1 MPTLFG
7 SSIKRREDPRL
18 ITGAATYV
26 DDVKLPG
33 LTFAAILRSPYA
45 HARITSIDV
54 TAARRAP
61 GVVAVYTGA
70 DIKDKVVP
78 VPCAWNPPNCDLK
91 VPPHPLLAYDKVRYV
106 GDGVAMVV
114 AESRGAARDAIDLIE
129 VDYDPLQGG
138 VDPEKMAQPG
148 APQLHDEVP
157 NNVAFTWVVAGGDA
171 EQAFN
176 AAEVTVEQRIVQQR
190 LLPTAMECRAAVA
203 SYNKGSGQLTLW
215 ATSQNPHIHRFLCS
229 VMLKLPEH
237 RIRVIA
243 PEVGGGFGSK
253 IPAYPDEAL
262 VSFAAMDLGRPVKWT
277 EDRSENY
284 KVTIHG
290 RDHVEYVEMA
300 GTNDGTITAIRTRVY
315 AGLGAYASTAGPGIP
330 TILHGLVYSGAYRIP
345 NILGTVY
352 GVYTSGAP
360 VDAYRGAGRPEA
372 AYLVE
377 RLVDLYARKIGMD
390 PTAVRRK
397 NFIPR
402 DQFPYTVATG
412 ITYDSGDYEPAL
424 DKALKLADYAGFRR
438 QQDEARKQGRFLGV
452 GVVSYIEICGL
463 GPSQVAGAVGFGGG
477 LYDSAVV
484 RVYPTGVV
492 RVYIGASPHGQG
504 EETTFAQIVAEEFGY
519 PIENVE
525 IVHGDTETTPQGWGT
540 YGSRSTAVCGS
551 AVRVAARRVKEKAK
565 KIAAHLL
572 EANEQD
578 IEWKDDAFRVRGS
591 PDQAKNFAEVAL
603 MANVAWNMP
612 AGVEPGL
619 EASAFFD
626 PSNFVYPFGSHVC
639 TVEVDPDTGEVKI
652 LRYIAVDDCGPHI
665 NPMIVE
671 GQIHGGVIQGLGE
684 ALQEIAIYDDDGQL
698 ITGTMM
704 DYAVPRASQMPRLEL
719 DHTVTPSP
727 VNPLGIKGCGEAGTI
742 ASAACLVNAVCD
754 ALAPLGIV
762 HIDKPLTPA
771 RVWAAIQAA
780 KGGGNGGGGGHPGIE
795 PDAGPAD
802 AQVVPGAVGPGKEN
816 VR

>member
-1 MPTLFG
+1 
-7 SSIKRREDPRL
+7 
-18 ITGAATYV
+18 
-26 DDVKLPG
+26 
-33 LTFAAILRSPYA
+33 
-45 HARITSIDV
+45 
-54 TAARRAP
+54 
-61 GVVAVYTGA
+61 
-70 DIKDKVVP
+70 
-78 VPCAWNPPNCDLK
+78 
-91 VPPHPLLAYDKVRYV
+91 
-106 GDGVAMVV
+106 
-114 AESRGAARDAIDLIE
+114 
-129 VDYDPLQGG
+129 
-138 VDPEKMAQPG
+138 
-148 APQLHDEVP
+148 
-157 NNVAFTWVVAGGDA
+157 
-171 EQAFN
+171 
-176 AAEVTVEQRIVQQR
+176 
-190 LLPTAMECRAAVA
+190 
-203 SYNKGSGQLTLW
+203 
-215 ATSQNPHIHRFLCS
+215 
-229 VMLKLPEH
+229 MLKLPEH

-262 VSFAAMDLGRPVKWT
+262 VSFAAMDLGVPVKWT

-300 GTNDGTITAIRTRVY
+300 GTRDGTITGIRTNVY
-315 AGLGAYASTAGPGIP
+315 AGLGAYASTAAPGIP

-345 NILGTVY
+345 NIHGTVY

-372 AYLVE
+372 AYLIE
-377 RLVDLYARKIGMD
+377 RLVDIYARKIGMD
-390 PTAVRRK
+390 PAEVRRK
-397 NFIPR
+397 NFIPK

-424 DKALKLADYAGFRR
+424 DKALRILDYPAFRR
-438 QQDEARKQGRFLGV
+438 QQEQARKEGRYLGV
-452 GVVSYIEICGL
+452 GVISYIEICGL

-519 PIENVE
+519 PVENVE

-551 AVRVAARRVKEKAK
+551 AVKVAAQRVKEKAK

-572 EANEQD
+572 EASEQD

-612 AGVEPGL
+612 QGVEPGL

-639 TVEVDPDTGEVKI
+639 TVEVDVDTGEVRI

-684 ALQEIAIYDDDGQL
+684 GLQEIALYDDGQL

-704 DYAVPRASQMPRLEL
+704 DYAVPKASQMPKLEL

-754 ALAPLGIV
+754 ALAPFGIV

-780 KGGGNGGGGGHPGIE
+780 RAGGGGNGGGHPGVR
-795 PDAGPAD
+795 PGASPAD
-802 AQVVPGAVGPGKEN
+802 AQVVPGAVGGKES
-816 VR
+816 VQ

>member
-7 SSIKRREDPRL
+7 SAIKRREDPRL

-33 LTFAAILRSPYA
+33 LIYAAILRSPYA
-45 HARITSIDV
+45 HARITAVNVSE
-54 TAARRAP
+54 ARKAP
-61 GVVAVYTGA
+61 GVIAVYTGA
-70 DIKDKVVP
+70 DIKDRVAP

-91 VPPHPLLAYDKVRYV
+91 VPAHPLLAFEKVRYV

-114 AESRGAARDAIDLIE
+114 ADSRAAARDAIDLID
-129 VDYDPLQGG
+129 VDYDTLDGG
-138 VDPEKMAQPG
+138 VDPEKMAQAG
-148 APQLHDEVP
+148 APQLHDSVP
-157 NNVAFTWVVAGGDA
+157 GNIAFTWVVAGGDA
-171 EQAFN
+171 ERAFQS
-176 AAEVTVEQRIVQQR
+176 AEVTVQQRIVQQR
-190 LLPTAMECRAAVA
+190 LLPTAMEPRAAVA

-237 RIRVIA
+237 RIRVIT

-290 RDHVEYVEMA
+290 RDHVQYVELC
-300 GTNDGTITAIRTRVY
+300 GNRDGTITGLRTKVY
-315 AGLGAYASTAGPGIP
+315 AGMGAYASTAGPGIP
-330 TILHGLVYSGAYRIP
+330 TILHGLIYPGAYGVP
-345 NILGTVY
+345 NVHGTIY
-352 GVYTSGAP
+352 GVYTSSAP

-372 AYLVE
+372 SYLLE
-377 RLVDLYARKIGMD
+377 RMVDIFARKIGMD
-390 PTAVRRK
+390 PVEVRRK
-397 NFIPR
+397 NFIPPEK
-402 DQFPYTVATG
+402 FPFTTSTG
-412 ITYDSGDYEPAL
+412 LTYDSGNYEPAL
-424 DKALKLADYAGFRR
+424 DRALQMLDYKAFRR
-438 QQDEARKQGRFLGV
+438 QQEEARKQGRFLGV

-504 EETTFAQIVAEEFGY
+504 EETTFAQIVADEFGY
-519 PIENVE
+519 PVENIE

-551 AVRVAARRVKEKAK
+551 AVKVAAQRVKEKAK
-565 KIAAHLL
+565 KIAAHLM

-578 IEWKDDAFRVRGS
+578 IHWKDDAFQVRGS
-591 PDQAKNFAEVAL
+591 PGQGKSFAEVAL

-626 PSNFVYPFGSHVC
+626 PTNFVYPFGSHVC
-639 TVEVDPDTGEVKI
+639 TVEVDPETGEVKI

-671 GQIHGGVIQGLGE
+671 GQIHGGVVQGLGE
-684 ALQEIAIYDDDGQL
+684 GLQEICIYDEAGQL

-704 DYAVPRASQMPRLEL
+704 DYAVPRASQMPHIET

-727 VNPLGIKGCGEAGTI
+727 VNPLGVKGCGEAGTI
-742 ASAACLVNAVCD
+742 SSAACLVNAVCD
-754 ALAPLGIV
+754 ALAPLGIT

-771 RVWAAIQAA
+771 RVWAAIQQAR
-780 KGGGNGGGGGHPGIE
+780 GSGNGSST
-795 PDAGPAD
+795 
-802 AQVVPGAVGPGKEN
+802 GKESLT
-816 VR
+816 

>member
-7 SSIKRREDPRL
+7 SAIKRREDPRL
-18 ITGAATYV
+18 ITGSATYV

-33 LTFAAILRSPYA
+33 LTYAAILRSPYA
-45 HARITSIDV
+45 HARITGITVSE
-54 TAARRAP
+54 ARKAP
-61 GVVAVYTGA
+61 GVIAVYTGA
-70 DIKDKVVP
+70 DIKDRVVP

-91 VPPHPLLAYDKVRYV
+91 VPAHPLLAFEKVRYV
-106 GDGVAMVV
+106 GDGVALVV
-114 AESRGAARDAIDLIE
+114 AESRAAARDAIDLIE
-129 VDYDPLQGG
+129 VDYDTLDGG

-148 APQLHDEVP
+148 APQLHDSVP
-157 NNVAFTWVVAGGDA
+157 GNIAFTWVVAGGDA
-171 EQAFN
+171 ERAFQS
-176 AAEVTVEQRIVQQR
+176 AEVTVQQRIVQQR
-190 LLPTAMECRAAVA
+190 LLPTAMEPRAAVA
-203 SYNKGSGQLTLW
+203 SYNRGSGQLTLW

-262 VSFAAMDLGRPVKWT
+262 VSLAAMDLGRPVKWT

-290 RDHVEYVEMA
+290 RDHVEYVELC
-300 GTNDGTITAIRTRVY
+300 GNRDGTITGLRTKVY

-330 TILHGLVYSGAYRIP
+330 TILHGLIYPGAYGVP
-345 NILGTVY
+345 NVHGTVY
-352 GVYTSGAP
+352 GVYTSSAP

-372 AYLVE
+372 SYLLE
-377 RLVDLYARKIGMD
+377 RMVDIFARKIGMD
-390 PTAVRRK
+390 PVEVRRK
-397 NFIPR
+397 NFIPP
-402 DQFPYTVATG
+402 DKFPFTTSTG
-412 ITYDSGDYEPAL
+412 LIYDSGNYEPAL
-424 DKALKLADYAGFRR
+424 DRALQMLDYKAFRR
-438 QQDEARKQGRFLGV
+438 QQEEARKQGRYLGV

-504 EETTFAQIVAEEFGY
+504 EETTFAQIVADEFGC
-519 PIENVE
+519 PVENIE

-551 AVRVAARRVKEKAK
+551 AVKVAAQRVKEKAK
-565 KIAAHLL
+565 KIAAHLM

-578 IEWKDDAFRVRGS
+578 IHWQDNAFQVRGS
-591 PDQAKNFAEVAL
+591 PGQGKSFAEVAL

-639 TVEVDPDTGEVKI
+639 TVEVDPETGEVKI

-671 GQIHGGVIQGLGE
+671 GQIHGGVVQGLGE
-684 ALQEIAIYDDDGQL
+684 GLQEICVYDEAGQL

-704 DYAVPRASQMPRLEL
+704 DYAVPKASQMPHIET

-754 ALAPLGIV
+754 ALAPLGIT

-771 RVWAAIQAA
+771 RVWAAMERAR
-780 KGGGNGGGGGHPGIE
+780 GSGNGSGS
-795 PDAGPAD
+795 
-802 AQVVPGAVGPGKEN
+802 GKEN
-816 VR
+816 PQ

>member
-7 SSIKRREDPRL
+7 SAIKRREDPRL

-33 LTFAAILRSPYA
+33 LAYAAMLRSPYA
-45 HARITSIDV
+45 HAKITRMDV
-54 TAARRAP
+54 TEARKAP
-61 GVVAVYTGA
+61 GVVAVFTGA
-70 DIKDKVVP
+70 DLKDKVAP
-78 VPCAWNPPNCDLK
+78 VPCAWNVPNCDLK
-91 VPPHPLLAYDKVRYV
+91 VPPHPLLAHDTVRYV
-106 GDGVAMVV
+106 GDGVALVV
-114 AESRGAARDAIDLIE
+114 AESRAAARDAIDLID
-129 VDYDPLQGG
+129 VDYDALPAG

-148 APQLHDEVP
+148 APQLHAEVP

-171 EQAFN
+171 EQAFTD
-176 AAEVTVEQRIVQQR
+176 AEVTVKQRIVQQR
-190 LLPTAMECRAAVA
+190 LLPTAMEPRAAVA
-203 SYNKGSGQLTLW
+203 SYNRGAGQLTLW

-229 VMLKLPEH
+229 VMLQIPEH

-262 VSFAAMDLGRPVKWT
+262 VCWAAMQLGRPVKWT

-284 KVTIHG
+284 KTTIHG
-290 RDHVEYVEMA
+290 RDHVEHVELA
-300 GTNDGTITAIRTRVY
+300 GTKDGRITGIRTKVY
-315 AGLGAYASTAGPGIP
+315 AGLGAYASTAAPGIP
-330 TILHGLVYSGAYRIP
+330 TILHGLVYSGPYQIP
-345 NILGTVY
+345 NILGTIY
-352 GVYTSGAP
+352 GVYTSGTP

-372 AYLVE
+372 AFLIE
-377 RLVDLYARKIGMD
+377 RLVDIYARKIGMD
-390 PTAVRRK
+390 PVEVRRK
-397 NFIPR
+397 NFIAKN
-402 DQFPYTVATG
+402 QFPYTVATG
-412 ITYDSGDYEPAL
+412 LVYDSGDYEPAL
-424 DKALKLADYAGFRR
+424 DRALTILDYPAFRR
-438 QQDEARKQGRFLGV
+438 QQAEERKKGRFLGV
-452 GVVSYIEICGL
+452 GVISYIEICGL

-551 AVRVAARRVKEKAK
+551 AVKVAAQRVKEKAK
-565 KIAAHLL
+565 RIASHLL

-578 IEWKDDAFRVRGS
+578 IEWRDDAFRVRGS
-591 PDQAKNFAEVAL
+591 PDQKKTFAEVAL

-626 PSNFVYPFGSHVC
+626 PTNFVYPFGSHAC
-639 TVEVDPDTGEVKI
+639 TVEVDVETGEVKI

-671 GQIHGGVIQGLGE
+671 GQIHGGIIQGLGE
-684 ALQEIAIYDDDGQL
+684 GLQEIAIYDDDGQL

-704 DYAVPRASQMPRLEL
+704 DYAVPRATQMPHLEL

-727 VNPLGIKGCGEAGTI
+727 VNPLGVKGCGEAGTI

-762 HIDKPLTPA
+762 HIDKPVTPA

-780 KGGGNGGGGGHPGIE
+780 SSPGNGAGHPGIQPGAT
-795 PDAGPAD
+795 PDD
-802 AQVVPGAVGPGKEN
+802 AAQVPGAVGAGKEN
-816 VR
+816 PQ

>member
-18 ITGAATYV
+18 ITGNATYT

-45 HARITSIDV
+45 HARITRVDV
-54 TAARRAP
+54 SEAKKAP
-61 GVVAVYTGA
+61 GVIAVYTGA
-70 DIKDKVVP
+70 DLKDKVAP
-78 VPCAWNPPNCDLK
+78 VPCAWNVPNCDLK
-91 VPPHPLLAYDKVRYV
+91 VPAHPLLAHDKVRYV
-106 GDGVAMVV
+106 GDGIAMVV
-114 AESRGAARDAIDLIE
+114 ADSRAAARDAIDLID
-129 VDYDPLQGG
+129 VDYDTLQGG

-148 APQLHDEVP
+148 APQMHDDVP
-157 NNVAFTWVVAGGDA
+157 NNIAFTWVVAGGDA
-171 EQAFN
+171 EQAFKD
-176 AAEVTVEQRIVQQR
+176 AEVTVQQRIVQQR
-190 LLPTAMECRAAVA
+190 LLPTAIEPRAAVA
-203 SYNKGSGQLTLW
+203 SYNKGTGQLTLW
-215 ATSQNPHIHRFLCS
+215 VTSQNPHIHRFLCS
-229 VMLKLPEH
+229 VMLQLPEH

-262 VSFAAMDLGRPVKWT
+262 VSFASMQLGRPVKWT

-290 RDHVEYVEMA
+290 RDHIQHVEMC
-300 GTNDGTITAIRTRVY
+300 GTRDGKITGLRTKVY
-315 AGLGAYASTAGPGIP
+315 AGLGAYASTGGPGIP
-330 TILHGLVYSGAYRIP
+330 TILHGLVYSGAYTIP
-345 NILGTVY
+345 NIHGTIR

-377 RLVDLYARKIGMD
+377 RLVDIFARKIGMD
-390 PTAVRRK
+390 PVEVRRK
-397 NFIPR
+397 NFIPA
-402 DQFPYTVATG
+402 DKFPYTVATG
-412 ITYDSGDYEPAL
+412 LTYDSGNYEPAL
-424 DKALKLADYAGFRR
+424 DKALKMLDYKAFRS
-438 QQDEARKQGRFLGV
+438 QQEEARKQGRYLGV

-477 LYDSAVV
+477 GYDSAIV

-519 PIENVE
+519 PVENVE

-551 AVRVAARRVKEKAK
+551 AVKVAAQRVKEKAK
-565 KIAAHLL
+565 KIAAHLM

-578 IEWKDDAFRVRGS
+578 IEWKNDKFSVRGS
-591 PDQAKNFAEVAL
+591 PDQAKTFAEVAL

-619 EASAFFD
+619 EAAAFFD

-639 TVEVDPDTGEVKI
+639 TVEVDAETGEVKI

-665 NPMIVE
+665 NPMIVQ
-671 GQIHGGVIQGLGE
+671 GQIHGGVVQGLGE
-684 ALQEIAIYDDDGQL
+684 GLQEIAIYDEAGQL

-704 DYAVPRASQMPRLEL
+704 DYAVPKASQMPRIET
-719 DHTVTPSP
+719 DSTCTPSP
-727 VNPLGIKGCGEAGTI
+727 VNPLGVKGCGEAGTI

-754 ALAPLGIV
+754 ALAPLGIT

-771 RVWAAIQAA
+771 RVWAAIQQA
-780 KGGGNGGGGGHPGIE
+780 KGAP
-795 PDAGPAD
+795 
-802 AQVVPGAVGPGKEN
+802 Q
-816 VR
+816 